1 MSKPD
6 VTVIMPL
13 KNASNYISEAFRGL
27 EEINF
32 TGWEIIVVDDG
43 STDNTYVLVDEWAG
57 VPGVECH
64 ILRHAESKGVA
75 AARNAAVEKA
85 QGEFVWFVDGDDS
98 WSSDI
103 ISELWA
109 GRDSNATDLVV
120 CDAERIVEAT
130 NHSSRINDASGNAS
144 ITGRE
149 ALGRVFTG
157 ELQGHLWNKL
167 IRTELLLRHPFPIM
181 RAHSDLAG
189 LINLLPYARSV
200 SFVPRVMYTYQ
211 VHEGSII
218 QSPQYKWDD
227 LYKCAD
233 HAEATVNLHSMN
245 KEMHR
250 MLRLFK
256 ITHVLIPVAHDLI
269 TRGEGAI
276 RKAPFYGDLVP
287 SDIIGMLASG
297 RTILA
302 AQSTIIRYFPRAYV
316 FVYKRHL
323 RRRWAK

>member
-1 MSKPD
+1 M
-6 VTVIMPL
+6 TVIMPL
-13 KNASNYISEAFRGL
+13 KNASNYLSEAFRGL
-27 EEINF
+27 ERIDF

-43 STDNTYVLVDEWAG
+43 STDNTYELVNDWAG

-64 ILRHAESKGVA
+64 ILRHADSKGVA

-85 QGEFVWFVDGDDS
+85 RGEFVWFVDGDDS

-103 ISELWA
+103 VSELWA

-120 CDAERIVEAT
+120 CDAVRIVEAT
-130 NHSSRINDASGNAS
+130 NHTSRINDASSKAA

-149 ALGRVFTG
+149 ALGRIFTG

-167 IRTELLLRHPFPIM
+167 VRTELLLRHPFPIM

-200 SFVPRVMYTYQ
+200 SFVPKAMYTYQ

-227 LYKCAD
+227 LHKCAD
-233 HAEATVNLHSMN
+233 HAEATVNLHAMN
-245 KEMHR
+245 KEFHR
-250 MLRLFK
+250 KLRIFK

-269 TRGEGAI
+269 SRKEKAI
-276 RKAPFYGDLVP
+276 HRAPFYGDLVP
-287 SDIIGMLASG
+287 SVIIGMLASG
-297 RTILA
+297 RAILA
-302 AQSTIIRYFPRAYV
+302 AQSAMIRYLPG
-316 FVYKRHL
+316 VYATIYKTHL